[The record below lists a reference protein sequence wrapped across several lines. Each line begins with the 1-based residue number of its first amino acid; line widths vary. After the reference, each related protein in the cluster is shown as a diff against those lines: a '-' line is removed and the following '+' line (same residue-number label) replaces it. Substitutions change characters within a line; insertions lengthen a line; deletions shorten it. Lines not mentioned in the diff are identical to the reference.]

1 MLCGGC
7 AWSIMFLLP
16 WFPWRAYP
24 ALHFVVS
31 LSCYDTLYS
40 FCAIAGGSLLTEMH
54 VSDRQRIQILR
65 VKTIVGM
72 ASAFVVMQLGQYYFA
87 DKTAFRAYCVA
98 LALLAA
104 ALYGIFYSLL
114 QTRSAAY
121 LVALPRASTPSSLS
135 SSSSALSIASIKAL
149 LEDFYHLHNFRYWL
163 GMEMCLETQCNFNK
177 HYLRIFLVHF
187 AAGLWSPATIASVIA
202 SLPLLKQ
209 LVKLLVFSVMDRIGV
224 YRLYHDSFVTKL
236 VAVVGTLYAVH
247 TFPHPSVVLVAFLLL
262 NMVVTELPTG
272 GFPIAMS
279 NMHKELSL
287 RRQETG
293 RGVVA
298 SSSAMF
304 MGLNAVFCKP
314 MDSLLPILAA
324 MQLDAA
330 GFQANENSPAV
341 SVAMTRLLVYPPLI
355 LSLLQLWS
363 WRRYTLDATHVA
375 SIEQALCTPSSSPQ
389 NIKHVV

>member
-7 AWSIMFLLP
+7 VWSIMFLLP
-16 WFPWRAYP
+16 WFPWRAHP

-65 VKTIVGM
+65 VKTVVGM
-72 ASAFVVMQLGQYYFA
+72 AAAFVVMQLGQYYFA

-98 LALLAA
+98 LTSLAA
-104 ALYGIFYSLL
+104 ALYAVFYSLL
-114 QTRSAAY
+114 QTRSASNLIAR
-121 LVALPRASTPSSLS
+121 PRATSSTPSSLS
-135 SSSSALSIASIKAL
+135 VASITVL
-149 LEDFYHLHNFRYWL
+149 LKDFYHLRNFRYWL
-163 GMEMCLETQCNFNK
+163 GMEMCLETQSNFNR

-187 AAGLWSPATIASVIA
+187 AAGLWSPTTIASVIA
-202 SLPLLKQ
+202 GLPLLKQ
-209 LVKLLVFSVMDRIGV
+209 LIKLVVFSVMDRIGV

-236 VAVVGTLYAVH
+236 VAAVWTLSAVH
-247 TFPHPSVVLVAFLLL
+247 TLPHPSAFLVAFLLL

-287 RRQETG
+287 RRQQTG

-330 GFQANENSPAV
+330 GFQANKTTPAV

-375 SIEQALCTPSSSPQ
+375 SIEQALSTPTGSRHDAKQ
-389 NIKHVV
+389 VV